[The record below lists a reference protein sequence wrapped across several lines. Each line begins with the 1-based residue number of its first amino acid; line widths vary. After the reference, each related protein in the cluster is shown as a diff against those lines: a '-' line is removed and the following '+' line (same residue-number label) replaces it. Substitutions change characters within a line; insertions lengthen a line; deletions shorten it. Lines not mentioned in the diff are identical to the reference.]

1 MCRPRQL
8 TLFLDRPLPQ
18 PDHQPTILNE
28 EGPFDIVFVDD
39 LIQDNTVNQNNVE
52 SPTGIADAVDRR
64 ENETFGEPPVSPI
77 RRLGD
82 RLTFLD
88 GLFSDLESMVIWGD
102 EDQDDHAQ
110 DRERE
115 SPPDETDAEEEM
127 ALALLLSGLRLPTDG
142 QLGAA

>member
-1 MCRPRQL
+1 M
-8 TLFLDRPLPQ
+8 
-18 PDHQPTILNE
+18 
-28 EGPFDIVFVDD
+28 
-39 LIQDNTVNQNNVE
+39 NQNNVE

-127 ALALLLSGLRLPTDG
+127 ALALLLSGLRLQTDG
-142 QLGAA
+142 QIGAA